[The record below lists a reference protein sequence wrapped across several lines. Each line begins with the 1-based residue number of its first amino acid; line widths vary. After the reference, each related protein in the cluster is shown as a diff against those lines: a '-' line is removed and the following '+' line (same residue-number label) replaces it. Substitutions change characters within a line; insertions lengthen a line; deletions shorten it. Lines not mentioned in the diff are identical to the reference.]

1 MHYVMNMTRW
11 LLGGSILGSAIFLG
25 FYGVS
30 QQAMAENEGSYG
42 RSALPTSTVYTAE
55 CGACHMAYPANFLPK
70 ASWQLMLGQLD
81 NHFGDNAEL
90 SQANKTIISDYLL
103 QHAADTNGLWQNPR
117 LMRRIEGTPL
127 RITETAYFL
136 RKHDEI
142 PQRMVKGNPEVG
154 SFSQC
159 NACHK
164 GAEKGLFNEHTV
176 SVPGYGRW
184 DD

>member
-1 MHYVMNMTRW
+1 MHYMMNFSRW
-11 LLGGSILGSAIFLG
+11 LLGSGLLVTTLSFAI
-25 FYGVS
+25 YGIS
-30 QQAMAENEGSYG
+30 QQASADNDGSYG

-70 ASWQLMLGQLD
+70 ASWQLMLGQLEQ
-81 NHFGDNAEL
+81 HFGDNAEL
-90 SQANKTIISDYLL
+90 DQANKQIISDYLM
-103 QHAADTNGLWQNPR
+103 QHAADSQGPWQNPR
-117 LMRRIEGTPL
+117 ILRRLEGTPL
-127 RITETAYFL
+127 RITETGYFL